1 MKKTGIIVSI
11 VLIIALLGASSITYA
26 FYTRAQEDFTI
37 TQTAASNASI
47 ELAVNTRESSSLRP
61 ATANAANDNSISQ
74 AGNIVCIELKYKSL
88 STISST
94 SIQAKDITVQKAGLS
109 DVNKNFIK
117 DNLEFAFFI
126 FKSSTKL
133 DNPTAPN
140 TWYNAGV
147 LSSFSAFDTDE
158 EGYIYVFVRFKTSVT
173 NEDMTESMKGAKIY
187 ATVSIEPPK
196 VSA

>member
-26 FYTRAQEDFTI
+26 FYTRAQDDFTI
-37 TQTAASNASI
+37 SQTAASNASI
-47 ELAVNTRESSSLRP
+47 ELAVNTGESSSLRP

-74 AGNIVCIELKYKSL
+74 AGNVVCIELKYKSL

-117 DNLEFAFFI
+117 DNLEFAFF
-126 FKSSTKL
+126 KSSTKL

-140 TWYNAGV
+140 TWHNAGI
-147 LSSFSAFDTDE
+147 LSSFSAFDTNE

-196 VSA
+196 VNA

>member
-26 FYTRAQEDFTI
+26 FYTRAQDDFTI
-37 TQTAASNASI
+37 SQTAASNASI
-47 ELAVNTRESSSLRP
+47 ELTVNTGASSSLRP
-61 ATANAANDNSISQ
+61 ATANAANDNSVAQ
-74 AGNIVCIELKYKSL
+74 AGNVVCIELNYKSL

-94 SIQAKDITVQKAGLS
+94 SIQAKDITVQKVGLS
-109 DVNKNFIK
+109 EVNKNFIK
-117 DNLEFAFFI
+117 DNLEFTFL
-126 FKSSTKL
+126 KSSTKL

-147 LSSFSAFDTDE
+147 LSSFSAFDTNE